1 MGEENGDIYTGWNNR
16 STPTEWVHQVTVF
29 LFFSPSLCFWRQI
42 FLQKAIMI
50 AIICPLHTGLLSS
63 PVIYSQM
70 QSLHPR
76 PLPKSILPW
85 LEHSISLRI
94 YHPAGMELLSSA
106 VCNTQRVQKAAVRF
120 IVVPPDL
127 RVLSVSDQFA
137 CNRALR
143 YKNSFLSALFLQN
156 KYICVCVY
164 NLLFQGHTF
173 LWCRKQCKEENMWNN
188 SAGIQLCESK
198 PTSAMWK

>member
-1 MGEENGDIYTGWNNR
+1 MGEGNGHIYTDWNNR
-16 STPTEWVHQVTVF
+16 SMPMGWVHRVTVF
-29 LFFSPSLCFWRQI
+29 LFFSPSLCFQRQI

-50 AIICPLHTGLLSS
+50 AIIYPLHAGLLSS

-70 QSLHPR
+70 QSLHPLL
-76 PLPKSILPW
+76 PPKSILPW

-106 VCNTQRVQKAAVRF
+106 VCNTQRVQKAAIRF

-127 RVLSVSDQFA
+127 RVLSVSDQFT

-143 YKNSFLSALFLQN
+143 YKKSLLSVLFLQN
-156 KYICVCVY
+156 KYMCVY

-173 LWCRKQCKEENMWNN
+173 LWQCKEENMWNN
-188 SAGIQLCESK
+188 STGIQLCESK

>member
-1 MGEENGDIYTGWNNR
+1 M
-16 STPTEWVHQVTVF
+16 TVF
-29 LFFSPSLCFWRQI
+29 LFFSPSSCFRRQI
-42 FLQKAIMI
+42 CLQKAIMI

-63 PVIYSQM
+63 PVIYSRM

-76 PLPKSILPW
+76 PPPKSILPW

-143 YKNSFLSALFLQN
+143 YKKSFLSALFLQN
-156 KYICVCVY
+156 KYICGCV
-164 NLLFQGHTF
+164 
-173 LWCRKQCKEENMWNN
+173 
-188 SAGIQLCESK
+188 
-198 PTSAMWK
+198 

>member
-1 MGEENGDIYTGWNNR
+1 MTA
-16 STPTEWVHQVTVF
+16 SP
-29 LFFSPSLCFWRQI
+29 FFSPSSCFRRQI

-63 PVIYSQM
+63 PVNYSQM
-70 QSLHPR
+70 RSLHPAR
-76 PLPKSILPW
+76 PLKSILPW

-94 YHPAGMELLSSA
+94 YRPAGMELLSSA

-143 YKNSFLSALFLQN
+143 YKNSPPSALFLQN
-156 KYICVCVY
+156 KYMCVH

-173 LWCRKQCKEENMWNN
+173 FCGLGNNAKKKICETTAQAHNCANRSRHQRCENRRSS
-188 SAGIQLCESK
+188 SAFLSFSPFLSIPK
-198 PTSAMWK
+198 YTTY